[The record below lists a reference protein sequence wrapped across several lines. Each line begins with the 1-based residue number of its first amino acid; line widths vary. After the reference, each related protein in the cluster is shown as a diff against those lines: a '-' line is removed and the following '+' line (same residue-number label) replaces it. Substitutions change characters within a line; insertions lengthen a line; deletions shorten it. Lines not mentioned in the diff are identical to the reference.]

1 MHPSGQFQ
9 RSCKYVCS
17 VCIYI
22 YYTYL
27 CVCNYIH
34 SSIQPTIH
42 PNRLCLK
49 LGHAGILNSWLSNG
63 FWQKSN
69 QPDIQPVQLV
79 QSPLTSEGG
88 EEQKL
93 RIRKELFATY
103 ISGMLGWF
111 IMFIIGTMLPDV
123 GITIFIPDGVYPIQA
138 AHPQAAGSVWAARRG
153 IAPRW
158 PVFFLVG
165 LVSGK
170 PSHNAF

>member
-1 MHPSGQFQ
+1 M
-9 RSCKYVCS
+9 YVQC
-17 VCIYI
+17 VYIYI
-22 YYTYL
+22 YTIHI
-27 CVCNYIH
+27 CACNYIH

-111 IMFIIGTMLPDV
+111 ILVYYMFIIGTMLPHV
-123 GITIFIPDGVYPIQA
+123 GITIFIPDGVKYRSKPLI
-138 AHPQAAGSVWAARRG
+138 RRLQDLFG
-153 IAPRW
+153 RRD
-158 PVFFLVG
+158 VELLLDGLFFLVG
-165 LVSGK
+165 LVAKHLGIVI
-170 PSHNAF
+170 